1 MSQMRLGWFLMP
13 LMRLSVVVDVS
24 DETGLVVDVSDETEC
39 GC

>member
-1 MSQMRLGWFLMP
+1 MWLLMS

-24 DETGLVVDVSDETEC
+24 DETGLVFDASDETEC